1 MKERP
6 VNRVVERALE
16 RCTLDL
22 TRRKP
27 YVVNPEV
34 DGSRVVSNTLYS
46 LCLTGDFVTQPA
58 SSHCAPVHI
67 LHSHPVS
74 LLSLCTSTHP
84 SQSPSLP
91 PLTAHMS
98 GRIRMASRDL
108 RAASSSISMRT
119 LRASNTLHTC
129 QGGLGVRVSDSKV
142 L

>member
-67 LHSHPVS
+67 LHSHPVC
-74 LLSLCTSTHP
+74 LLS
-84 SQSPSLP
+84 Q
-91 PLTAHMS
+91 LTCREGS
-98 GRIRMASRDL
+98 GW
-108 RAASSSISMRT
+108 RAAIS
-119 LRASNTLHTC
+119 
-129 QGGLGVRVSDSKV
+129 GLPAPQFRCAP
-142 L
+142 